1 MRKKF
6 TILAFAVS
14 MLTAGNLFAQD
25 YYEHIKTMNIYS
37 TDEFIEIDGVANE
50 SCWSAAE
57 VTENAIDVINKRH
70 LDNLFSFRCFR
81 QSF

>member
-50 SCWSAAE
+50 SCSQYMG
-57 VTENAIDVINKRH
+57 I
-70 LDNLFSFRCFR
+70 
-81 QSF
+81 